1 MFPFRV
7 SARARRRPALDRGL
21 AAFRDCRSGVT
32 AIEFAF
38 AGPILFIA
46 MLEILQG
53 GMFLYNSAAIERAT
67 VAAARA
73 IQVGNL
79 TSQNASDAQNFRTQV
94 LCPALMP
101 GMACGNVVTNLQRAN
116 MDGAG
121 YGAFVKPDLSG
132 LVDVAMDNN
141 QTSYCPSAPGAYQYL
156 QVFYAMPL
164 ISPLWRSTV
173 GRRWSGNDQTVVF
186 VRAAAAFRNE
196 PYTGTSFVSPG
207 C

>member
-1 MFPFRV
+1 MLPIKV
-7 SARARRRPALDRGL
+7 SARACRRPALDRGL

-32 AIEFAF
+32 AIEFAI
-38 AGPILFIA
+38 AGPVLFIA
-46 MLEILQG
+46 MLELLQG
-53 GMFLYNSAAIERAT
+53 GMFLYSSAAVERAT

-73 IQVGNL
+73 IQIGNL
-79 TSQNASDAQNFRTQV
+79 DATKAGTAANFREQV

-101 GMACGNVVTNLQRAN
+101 GMACSNVVTNLQKAN

-132 LVDVAMDNN
+132 LVPVAMDNS
-141 QTSYCPSAPGAYQYL
+141 QTSYCPAAKKDYQYL

-164 ISPLWRSTV
+164 FSPLWRSTV
-173 GRRWSGNDQTVVF
+173 GQRWSGSGQTVVF

-196 PYTGTSFVSPG
+196 PYTGGSFSTS

>member
-1 MFPFRV
+1 MPNFKVP
-7 SARARRRPALDRGL
+7 ARARRRPALDRGL

-32 AIEFAF
+32 AIEFAV

-46 MLEILQG
+46 MLEIFQG
-53 GMFLYNSAAIERAT
+53 GLFLYSSAAVERAT
-67 VAAARA
+67 VAAART

-79 TSQNASDAQNFRTQV
+79 DPKKAADAKNFREQI

-101 GMACGNVVTNLQRAN
+101 GMDCANVITNLQTAD
-116 MDGAG
+116 MDGKG

-132 LVDVAMDNN
+132 PVEVPMDNN
-141 QTSYCPSAPGAYQYL
+141 QTSYCPALPKAYQYL

-164 ISPLWRSTV
+164 FSPFWRSTV
-173 GRRWSGNDQTVVF
+173 GQRRSGSGQTVVF

-196 PYTGTSFVSPG
+196 PYTGGSFSTS

>member
-1 MFPFRV
+1 MV
-7 SARARRRPALDRGL
+7 SARTRRRPALARGL

-32 AIEFAF
+32 AIEFAV
-38 AGPILFIA
+38 AGPILFVA

-53 GMFLYNSAAIERAT
+53 GLFLYSSAAVERAT

-79 TSQNASDAQNFRTQV
+79 STEKASTAANFREKV

-101 GMACGNVVTNLQRAN
+101 GMACSNVVTNLQTAD
-116 MDGAG
+116 MDKAG

-132 LVDVAMDNN
+132 PIEVPMDNN
-141 QTSYCPSAPGAYQYL
+141 QTSYCPALPKAYQYL

-164 ISPLWRSTV
+164 FSPIWRSTV
-173 GRRWSGNDQTVVF
+173 GQRWSGNGQTVVF

-196 PYTGTSFVSPG
+196 PYTGGSFIITG

>member
-1 MFPFRV
+1 MV
-7 SARARRRPALDRGL
+7 SARARKRPAPARGL
-21 AAFRDCRSGVT
+21 AAFRNCRSGAT
-32 AIEFAF
+32 AIEFAV
-38 AGPILFIA
+38 AGPILFLA

-53 GMFLYNSAAIERAT
+53 GLFLYNSAAVERAT
-67 VAAARA
+67 VATARV

-79 TSQNASDAQNFRTQV
+79 DPKKAADAKNFREQV

-101 GMACGNVVTNLQRAN
+101 GMACHNVVTNLQTAD
-116 MDGAG
+116 MDKAG

-132 LVDVAMDNN
+132 PVDVPMDNDR
-141 QTSYCPSAPGAYQYL
+141 TSYCPALPKAYQYL

-164 ISPLWRSTV
+164 FSPIWRSTV
-173 GRRWSGNDQTVVF
+173 GQTWSGNGQTVVF

-196 PYTGTSFVSPG
+196 PYTGGSFSTS

>member
-1 MFPFRV
+1 MV
-7 SARARRRPALDRGL
+7 SARARRRPAPARGL

-32 AIEFAF
+32 AIEFAV
-38 AGPILFIA
+38 AGPILFVA

-53 GMFLYNSAAIERAT
+53 GLFLYSSAAVERAT
-67 VAAARA
+67 VATART

-79 TSQNASDAQNFRTQV
+79 DPKKAADAKNFREQI

-101 GMACGNVVTNLQRAN
+101 GMACSNVVTNLQTAN
-116 MDGAG
+116 MDKAG

-132 LVDVAMDNN
+132 PVAVSMDNN
-141 QTSYCPSAPGAYQYL
+141 QTSYCPAAPGAYQYL

-164 ISPLWRSTV
+164 FSPIWRSTV
-173 GRRWSGNDQTVVF
+173 GQRWSGSTQTVVF

-196 PYTGTSFVSPG
+196 PYIGGSFIVTGCG
-207 C
+207 